1 MEISDIRCQISDFR
15 YLTSDILM
23 ITWMDAGFGNR
34 LYGCTTMQAEE
45 IKLHGRLVRL
55 GSSARTPYT
64 CRLSTWSSPTALQG
78 PYGPGVLI
86 LGRASR
92 LDAFSGYPY
101 PTSLTGDATGVTA
114 GTRAVSPTRSSR
126 TRVGLP
132 QHSNAHHGYRPNCL
146 TTF

>member
-1 MEISDIRCQISDFR
+1 MLKWFICLQHSIE
-15 YLTSDILM
+15 
-23 ITWMDAGFGNR
+23 
-34 LYGCTTMQAEE
+34 TTMVCMDVQASKTSEELSPMTQQREE

-78 PYGPGVLI
+78 PSGPGVFI
-86 LGRASR
+86 LGQASH

-114 GTRAVSPTRSSR
+114 GTRAVGPTRSSR

-132 QHSNAHHGYRPNCL
+132 QHSNAHDGYRPNCL

>member
-1 MEISDIRCQISDFR
+1 MYGGLDNT
-15 YLTSDILM
+15 LL
-23 ITWMDAGFGNR
+23 R
-34 LYGCTTMQAEE
+34 LVLQKEE

-78 PYGPGVLI
+78 PYGPGVFI